1 MGDRAS
7 INPLLWITGG
17 ETEKGE
23 KESTNPAHDKLKRTW
38 QRMRRWA
45 VRRLRDEGQAEDA
58 LQEAAFRV
66 VRASHSSAIAQPD
79 AYVATAVARSVT
91 NILAEDEPLDFV
103 GSAED
108 VESLMGLPKK
118 DSAKELEDRIFM
130 EEFLAAMDEQS
141 REICQKWLRRD
152 EWNDIADDVGCSV
165 QQAKD
170 KLRNA
175 IESTKKR
182 LLGPGRPKK

>member
-23 KESTNPAHDKLKRTW
+23 KEFTNPAHAKLKGTW

-66 VRASHSSAIAQPD
+66 ARASHSSAIAQPD

-91 NILAEDEPLDFV
+91 NILTEDEPLDFV

-108 VESLMGLPKK
+108 VESFMGLPKK

-130 EEFLAAMDEQS
+130 EEFLAAMDEES

-152 EWNDIADDVGCSV
+152 EWKDIAVDVGCSV